1 MSETRAASDTSDE
14 ASEPVVHGALM
25 AGFAQ
30 ACVNLNI
37 VAGRRA
43 TSLLADIDVGR
54 WFPLSKWFEIER
66 MVGESYSNVEP
77 IRLKLGI
84 EMMTLWYHRGPG
96 KQHIHRGADFLHFQ
110 TGSNGIASVIR
121 GPRDVVGSFDLAEF
135 DAEQGRAVIRS
146 STPFDRTIERGV
158 LIGGVLAP
166 GDLDYVDVT
175 AGADPN
181 CLMVEFH

>member
-1 MSETRAASDTSDE
+1 MSDDSES
-14 ASEPVVHGALM
+14 SEPVVHGALM

-43 TSLLADIDVGR
+43 TALLSDIDVGR
-54 WFPLSKWFEIER
+54 WFPLAKWFELER

-96 KQHIHRGADFLHFQ
+96 KALIHRGADFLHFQ
-110 TGSNGIASVIR
+110 TGSNGIVSVIR
-121 GPRDVVGSFDLAEF
+121 GPREVVGSFDLEEF
-135 DAEQGRAVIRS
+135 DLERGRAVVRS

-166 GDLDYVDVT
+166 GDLNYVDVT
-175 AGADPN
+175 NDGDPN
-181 CLMVEFH
+181 CLVVEFH

>member
-1 MSETRAASDTSDE
+1 MEDE

-43 TSLLADIDVGR
+43 AALLSDLDVGR
-54 WFPLSKWFEIER
+54 WYPLAKWFELER
-66 MVGESYSNVEP
+66 MVGDSYSNVEP

-96 KQHIHRGADFLHFQ
+96 RSLIHSGAEFLHFQ

-121 GPRDVVGSFDLAEF
+121 GPREAVGSFDLAEF
-135 DAEQGRAVIRS
+135 DAARGRAVIHS
-146 STPFDRTIERGV
+146 TTPFDRKIECGV

-166 GDLDYVDVT
+166 GDIDYVDVT
-175 AGADPN
+175 NAGDPN
-181 CLMVEFH
+181 RLVVEFH

>member
-1 MSETRAASDTSDE
+1 M
-14 ASEPVVHGALM
+14 EPVVHGALM

-43 TSLLADIDVGR
+43 AALLSDLDVGR
-54 WFPLSKWFEIER
+54 WYPLAKWFELER
-66 MVGESYSNVEP
+66 MVGESYSNVAP

-96 KQHIHRGADFLHFQ
+96 RAHIRRGADFLHFQ
-110 TGSNGIASVIR
+110 TGSNGIASVIQ
-121 GPRDVVGSFDLAEF
+121 GPENVVGSFDLTEF
-135 DAEQGRAVIRS
+135 DEARGHAVIHS
-146 STPFDRTIERGV
+146 TTPFDRKIECGV

-166 GDLDYVDVT
+166 GDIDYVDVT
-175 AGADPN
+175 NDGDPD
-181 CLMVEFH
+181 LLVVEFH

>member
-1 MSETRAASDTSDE
+1 MEGGTDT
-14 ASEPVVHGALM
+14 AEPVVHGALM

-43 TSLLADIDVGR
+43 TALMADIDVGR
-54 WFPLSKWFEIER
+54 WFPLAKWLELEQ
-66 MVGESYSNVEP
+66 MVGESYSNVAP

-84 EMMTLWYHRGPG
+84 EMMTLWYHYGPG
-96 KQHIHRGADFLHFQ
+96 KTLIHRGADFLHFQ

-121 GPRDVVGSFDLAEF
+121 GPREVVGSFDLEEF
-135 DAEQGRAVIRS
+135 DGEAGRAVIRS
-146 STPFDRTIERGV
+146 TTPFDRKIECGV

-166 GDLDYVDVT
+166 GDVSYVDVT
-175 AGADPN
+175 NEGDPN
-181 CLMVEFH
+181 RLVVEFH

>member
-1 MSETRAASDTSDE
+1 MSGDAEPN
-14 ASEPVVHGALM
+14 EPVVHGALM

-43 TSLLADIDVGR
+43 TALLSEVDVGR
-54 WFPLSKWFEIER
+54 WFPLAKWFELER

-77 IRLKLGI
+77 IRLKLGM
-84 EMMTLWYHRGPG
+84 EMMSLWYHQGPG
-96 KQHIHRGADFLHFQ
+96 KSLIARGADFLHFQ

-121 GPRDVVGSFDLAEF
+121 GPREVVGSFDLDAF
-135 DAEQGRAVIRS
+135 DPVRGVAVIRS
-146 STPFDRTIERGV
+146 TTPFDRTIERGV

-175 AGADPN
+175 CDGDPN
-181 CLMVEFH
+181 RLVVEFH

>member
-1 MSETRAASDTSDE
+1 MSEESE
-14 ASEPVVHGALM
+14 PSEPVVHGALM

-43 TSLLADIDVGR
+43 TALLADIDVGR
-54 WFPLSKWFEIER
+54 WFPLTKWLELER
-66 MVGESYSNVEP
+66 MVGESYANVEP

-96 KQHIHRGADFLHFQ
+96 KMLIHRGADFLHFQ

-121 GPRDVVGSFDLAEF
+121 GPRAVVGSFDLDEF
-135 DAEQGRAVIRS
+135 DSERGHAIIRS
-146 STPFDRTIERGV
+146 STPFDKTIERGV
-158 LIGGVLAP
+158 LIGGVMAP
-166 GDLDYVDVT
+166 GDLHYVDVT
-175 AGADPN
+175 NDGDLN
-181 CLMVEFH
+181 RLVVEFH

>member
-1 MSETRAASDTSDE
+1 MAVDARELDE
-14 ASEPVVHGALM
+14 PAEPIVHGALM

-43 TSLLADIDVGR
+43 ASLLSDLDMAR
-54 WFPLSKWFEIER
+54 WYPLAKWFELEAL
-66 MVGESYSNVEP
+66 VGGAYSNVAP

-84 EMMTLWYHRGPG
+84 EMMTQWYHRGPG
-96 KQHIHRGADFLHFQ
+96 RQLIRGGADFLHFQ

-135 DAEQGRAVIRS
+135 DAVRGRAVIHS
-146 STPFDRTIERGV
+146 TTPFNRQIECGV

-166 GDLDYVDVT
+166 GDIDYVDVT
-175 AGADPN
+175 NPGDPN
-181 CLMVEFH
+181 RLVVEFH

>member
-1 MSETRAASDTSDE
+1 MSEESE
-14 ASEPVVHGALM
+14 PSEPVVHGALM

-43 TSLLADIDVGR
+43 NALLADIDMGR
-54 WFPLSKWFEIER
+54 WFPLTKWMELER
-66 MVGESYSNVEP
+66 MVGESYANVEP

-84 EMMTLWYHRGPG
+84 EMMTLWYHHGPG
-96 KQHIHRGADFLHFQ
+96 KMLIHRGADFLHFQ

-135 DAEQGRAVIRS
+135 DAERGHAVIRS
-146 STPFDRTIERGV
+146 STPFDKTIECGV
-158 LIGGVLAP
+158 LIGGVMAP
-166 GDLDYVDVT
+166 GDLHYVDVT
-175 AGADPN
+175 NEGDLN
-181 CLMVEFH
+181 RLVVEFH

>member
-1 MSETRAASDTSDE
+1 MSEDTE
-14 ASEPVVHGALM
+14 PSEPVVHGALM

-43 TSLLADIDVGR
+43 TALLSEVDVSR
-54 WFPLSKWFEIER
+54 WFPLAKWFELER

-77 IRLKLGI
+77 IRLKLGM
-84 EMMTLWYHRGPG
+84 EMMSLWYHQGPG
-96 KQHIHRGADFLHFQ
+96 KSLIGRGADFLHFQ

-121 GPRDVVGSFDLAEF
+121 GPREVVGSFDLDEF
-135 DAEQGRAVIRS
+135 DPTRGLAVIRS
-146 STPFDRTIERGV
+146 TTPFDRTIERGV

-175 AGADPN
+175 SEGDPN
-181 CLMVEFH
+181 RLVVEFH